1 MTTTEVTVGGVQ
13 AVTTVQ
19 ITAVDAKK
27 RKSRGKRRTF
37 KEVAKDAYEKGF
49 AEGVD
54 LATKNAAE
62 ELDRM
67 SAANLELGRSVMA
80 LETKLV
86 NVSLRELAWSR
97 ITGLF
102 GGRHG

>member
-19 ITAVDAKK
+19 TTAVDAKK
-27 RKSRGKRRTF
+27 RKSRAKRRTF

-67 SAANLELGRSVMA
+67 SAANVGLGRSVLA

-86 NVSLRELAWSR
+86 NVSLRKLAWSR
-97 ITGLF
+97 ITALF
-102 GGRHG
+102 GGKP

>member
-1 MTTTEVTVGGVQ
+1 MNTTTSES
-13 AVTTVQ
+13 
-19 ITAVDAKK
+19 K
-27 RKSRGKRRTF
+27 RAKRRTF
-37 KEVAKDAYEKGF
+37 KEVSTAAYERGF

-67 SAANLELGRSVMA
+67 CAANVELAHSVMA
-80 LETKLV
+80 LETKLA
-86 NVSLRELAWSR
+86 NVSLRKLAWSR

-102 GGRHG
+102 GGKS

>member
-19 ITAVDAKK
+19 TTAVDAKK
-27 RKSRGKRRTF
+27 RKSRAKRRTF
-37 KEVAKDAYEKGF
+37 KEVAKDAYERGF

-54 LATKNAAE
+54 LATKNARE

-67 SAANLELGRSVMA
+67 SEANIELARTVLA
-80 LETKLV
+80 LETRLA

-97 ITGLF
+97 ITALF
-102 GGRHG
+102 GGKP